1 MRWYRLYIEVTV
13 DLKNYTGENFDIR
26 LSNYYSVKKLVDV
39 VWQVKEITDIPRE
52 GYWIRVQNK
61 KIMLSGNEQLAAS
74 GVTTGDR
81 LEIL

>member
-1 MRWYRLYIEVTV
+1 MYIEVTV
-13 DLKNYTGENFDIR
+13 DLKNYTGESFDIR
-26 LSNYYSVKKLVDV
+26 LSDYYSVKQLVDV
-39 VWQVKEITDIPRE
+39 VWQVKAITDIPRE

-61 KIMLSGNEQLAAS
+61 KIMLSGSEQLAAS

>member
-1 MRWYRLYIEVTV
+1 MYIEVTI
-13 DLKNYTGENFDIR
+13 DLKNYTGESFDIR
-26 LSNYYSVKKLVDV
+26 LSDYYSVKKLVDV
-39 VWQVKEITDIPRE
+39 VWQVKAIMDIPRE

-61 KIMLSGNEQLAAS
+61 KIMLSGSEQLAAS

>member
-1 MRWYRLYIEVTV
+1 MYIEITV
-13 DLKNYTGENFDIR
+13 DLKNYTGESFDIR
-26 LSNYYSVKKLVDV
+26 LSDYYSVKQLVDV
-39 VWQVKEITDIPRE
+39 VWQVKAITDIPRE

-61 KIMLSGNEQLAAS
+61 KIMLSGSEQLAAS

>member
-1 MRWYRLYIEVTV
+1 MYIEVTI
-13 DLKNYTGENFDIR
+13 DLKNYTGESFDIR
-26 LSNYYSVKKLVDV
+26 LSDYYSVKKLVDV

>member
-1 MRWYRLYIEVTV
+1 MYIEVTV
-13 DLKNYTGENFDIR
+13 DLKNYTGEKFDIR

-39 VWQVKEITDIPRE
+39 VWQVKELTDVPRE

-61 KIMLSGNEQLAAS
+61 KIILSGNEQLAA
-74 GVTTGDR
+74 GGITTGDR